1 MPDTNDRGTYQ
12 FQGPEQESARVN
24 PQPETDLIPPALAQR
39 ALIGEPEVDQLAGLF
54 RVLASDT
61 RLRMLHAIARAGEC
75 SVGDIAAEVGATP
88 QTVSNH
94 LQRMA
99 DQQIVATRRDGN
111 RIYYRLIDPCVGG
124 LIELGLCLL
133 GNDPTC

>member
-1 MPDTNDRGTYQ
+1 MSTP
-12 FQGPEQESARVN
+12 AI
-24 PQPETDLIPPALAQR
+24 DLIPPALAER
-39 ALIGEPEVDQLAGLF
+39 PLIDQPEVDELASLF

-61 RLRMLHAIARAGEC
+61 RLRILHTIARAGEIA
-75 SVGDIAAEVGATP
+75 VGDIATEVDAST

-111 RIYYRLIDPCVGG
+111 RMYYRLIDPCVGG

-133 GNDPTC
+133 GHDPNCSR

>member
-1 MPDTNDRGTYQ
+1 MSTP
-12 FQGPEQESARVN
+12 N
-24 PQPETDLIPPALAQR
+24 PQGAVIPPALAQR
-39 ALIGEPEVDQLAGLF
+39 PLLSSPEVDQLARLF

-61 RLRMLHAIARAGEC
+61 RLSILHAIAREGEA
-75 SVGDIAAEVGATP
+75 SVTDIANAVDASSQG
-88 QTVSNH
+88 VSNH

-133 GNDPTC
+133 GHDPDCLPG

>member
-1 MPDTNDRGTYQ
+1 MSTPS
-12 FQGPEQESARVN
+12 PV
-24 PQPETDLIPPALAQR
+24 IPPALAKRDLLQ
-39 ALIGEPEVDQLAGLF
+39 APEVDELANLF

-61 RLRMLHAIARAGEC
+61 RLSILHAIARAGEA
-75 SVGDIAAEVGATP
+75 SVSAIAAEVGASS
-88 QTVSNH
+88 QGVSNH

-99 DQQIVATRRDGN
+99 DQKIVATRRDGN

-133 GNDPTC
+133 GHDPDCSV

>member
-1 MPDTNDRGTYQ
+1 MSTPSSN
-12 FQGPEQESARVN
+12 
-24 PQPETDLIPPALAQR
+24 LIPPALAQR
-39 ALIGEPEVDQLAGLF
+39 ALIGEPEVDELAGLF

-61 RLRMLHAIARAGEC
+61 RLRILHSIARSEEIT
-75 SVGDIAAEVGATP
+75 VGDIATEVEASA

-99 DQQIVATRRDGN
+99 DQQIVATRREGN
-111 RIYYRLIDPCVGG
+111 RMYYRLIDPCVGG

-133 GNDPTC
+133 GHDPNCSR

>member
-1 MPDTNDRGTYQ
+1 MSTPA
-12 FQGPEQESARVN
+12 S
-24 PQPETDLIPPALAQR
+24 DLIPPALAQR
-39 ALIGEPEVDQLAGLF
+39 PLIGTPEVDQLAGLF

-61 RLRMLHAIARAGEC
+61 RLRILHTIARLGEAA
-75 SVGDIAAEVGATP
+75 VGEIASDVEAST

-133 GNDPTC
+133 GHDPNCEIES

>member
-1 MPDTNDRGTYQ
+1 MSTPAV
-12 FQGPEQESARVN
+12 E
-24 PQPETDLIPPALAQR
+24 LIPPALTR
-39 ALIGEPEVDQLAGLF
+39 RPLIAEPEVDRLAGLF

-61 RLRMLHAIARAGEC
+61 RLRILHAIAREGETA
-75 SVGDIAAEVGATP
+75 VGEIASMVESSP

-133 GNDPTC
+133 GDGVDCED